1 MLDYIFFHQTPF
13 DEFVAFVSTKGLR
26 PETEVD
32 DGNYEV
38 RLPEDIDDALNAEI
52 EERYDALMD
61 MNRALFES
69 EQAEG
74 ADNYQGAGVVLNL
87 KGGETVYA
95 DVDPGLLA
103 KIMGVLS
110 AEEFGEVVNAIVDT
124 VENPDTRTFCERAR
138 DGDI

>member
-13 DEFVAFVSTKGLR
+13 DEFVAFVSAKGLQ
-26 PETEVD
+26 PETEVE

-38 RLPEDIDDALNAEI
+38 RLPEDIDDALSAEI

-61 MNRALFES
+61 MNRSLFES
-69 EQAEG
+69 EQEEV

-110 AEEFGEVVNAIVDT
+110 AEEFGEVVNAIVDA

>member
-13 DEFVAFVSTKGLR
+13 DEFLAFVNTKGLQ
-26 PETEVD
+26 PETEVE

-69 EQAEG
+69 EQEEG
-74 ADNYQGAGVVLNL
+74 TDNYQGAGVVLNL

-110 AEEFGEVVNAIVDT
+110 ADEFGEVVNAIVDA

-138 DGDI
+138 DGDV

>member
-13 DEFVAFVSTKGLR
+13 DEFLAFVNAKGLQ
-26 PETEVD
+26 PETEVE

-61 MNRALFES
+61 TNRALFES
-69 EQAEG
+69 EQEEG
-74 ADNYQGAGVVLNL
+74 TDNYQGAGVVLNL

-110 AEEFGEVVNAIVDT
+110 ADEFGEVVNAIVDA
-124 VENPDTRTFCERAR
+124 VENLDTRTFCERAR